1 MKYNKKICFFSTNR
15 ADLNYLSPIFIHFYK
30 KNFFEN
36 YFVFNNSAK
45 NLNFIK
51 NENINKNKLISYKFY
66 FKGGTSKNIVNEIS
80 NFSKIVGSIF
90 DKKLFDFI
98 FIIGDRY
105 EANIIATIANIYNI
119 PIIHVH
125 GGEITEGS
133 YDDKFRHSITKLSS
147 IHFTSNEIYKN
158 RVIQMGE
165 QRKYVFCTG
174 SPTIDL
180 LKNFNFYEPSFLKK
194 FFNINFNNRKILV
207 SYNPVTNHNVS
218 DKSFKNLLKV
228 LSFYINDTSIFFSM
242 ANNDLMNTEINKQI
256 KNFVKKNKKTKNTLF
271 FNNVGSNIYLS
282 LLKSVDIVIGNSSSG
297 IIEAPYLNTLTIN
310 IGDRQKGR
318 IIDSSIINID
328 GSLKSINKSISECL
342 SNKKKFK
349 LSNHYGTGKS
359 IIKMHKYMA
368 KISNLENLH
377 IKKFNDINYK

>member
-1 MKYNKKICFFSTNR
+1 MKYKKKICFFSTNR

-30 KNFFEN
+30 NNFFEN
-36 YFVFNNSAK
+36 YFVFNNSIK

-66 FKGGTSKNIVNEIS
+66 FMGGTSKNIVNEIS
-80 NFSKIVGSIF
+80 NFSKIVGSIL
-90 DKKLFDFI
+90 DKNLFDYI
-98 FIIGDRY
+98 LIIGDRY

-165 QRKYVFCTG
+165 QRKYVICTG

-180 LKNFNFYEPSFLKK
+180 LKNFNFYKSNFLKK
-194 FFNINFNNRKILV
+194 FFKINFNNRKILV

-218 DKSFKNLLKV
+218 DKSFINLLKA
-228 LSFYINDTSIFFSM
+228 LSIYVNDTSIFFSI
-242 ANNDLMNTEINKQI
+242 ANSDLMNSEINKQI
-256 KNFVKKNKKTKNTLF
+256 KNFVKKNQKTKNTIF

-282 LLKSVDIVIGNSSSG
+282 LLKSVDIIIGNSSSG
-297 IIEAPYLNTLTIN
+297 IIEAPYLNTTTIN

-318 IIDSSIINID
+318 IMDSSIINID
-328 GSLKSINKSISECL
+328 GSLNTISETIYKCL
-342 SNKKKFK
+342 SNKKKFN
-349 LSNHYGTGKS
+349 LSNHYGKGKS
-359 IIKMHKYMA
+359 IVKMHNYMT
-368 KISNLENLH
+368 KISKLENLH
-377 IKKFNDINYK
+377 IKKFNDIKYE